1 MYFLLSDDSSLRRGC
16 WDLKNK
22 FICPHNFSIRKKILL
37 TKTFESIL
45 AVLASGVIRK
55 VEAQI
60 KEDEEVINLFL
71 VQCWR
76 DHKYSKRAEEVILTA
91 NHSALTSTE
100 EEVPGADQHAGQDP
114 HVLLLETTQLL
125 HTHQ

>member
-1 MYFLLSDDSSLRRGC
+1 MGPQKQVYLSPQAFRFVK
-16 WDLKNK
+16 KN
-22 FICPHNFSIRKKILL
+22 LL

-45 AVLASGVIRK
+45 AVLASGFNRK

-91 NHSALTSTE
+91 NFSALTSTE

-114 HVLLLETTQLL
+114 HVLLLKTTQLL